1 MLQLLNRAI
10 CNLIIDGGRA
20 FISAYKPEPLKGW
33 TLQTTYLQVS
43 LVNMLPHKTI
53 FYKLRK

>member
-1 MLQLLNRAI
+1 MLQLLDRTI
-10 CNLIIDGGRA
+10 CKVIIDEGCM
-20 FISAYKPEPLKGW
+20 FLSEPLKGW
-33 TLQTTYLQVS
+33 TLQTTYLQAS

>member
-10 CNLIIDGGRA
+10 CNLIIDEGRM
-20 FISAYKPEPLKGW
+20 FISVHKREPLKGW
-33 TLQTTYLQVS
+33 TLQTTYLQAS
-43 LVNMLPHKTI
+43 LVNMLPHKAI